1 MNVTPLDL
9 RQQRFNTVMRGYDRA
24 EVAAFLSEAANDY
37 EHALR
42 ETDHLRQELAKLEA
56 VLSEHRG
63 QERYL
68 RNTLLTAQ
76 RLADEIRDGAQQDAE
91 RLVREAENRA
101 DMLLMNSQSRLDEV
115 QREID
120 TLRTQ
125 RKDVEIALEDIV
137 ETLNSSIELVREKDA
152 RHRDEK
158 ILLHRPRQTDAPA
171 ASPRTMEIAEARS
184 QG

>member
-9 RQQRFNTVMRGYDRA
+9 RQQRFSRVMRGYDRG
-24 EVAAFLSEAANDY
+24 EVAAFLSEVADDY
-37 EHALR
+37 EGALR

-63 QERYL
+63 QDRYL
-68 RNTLLTAQ
+68 RNTLLSAQ
-76 RLADEIRDGAQQDAE
+76 RMADEIRDRAQQEAE
-91 RLVREAENRA
+91 SLVTEAENRA
-101 DMLLMNSQSRLDEV
+101 NLLLANSQSRLDEV

-120 TLRTQ
+120 TLRTK
-125 RKDVEIALEDIV
+125 RKDVETALEGIV
-137 ETLNSSIELVREKDA
+137 ETLKASIDMVREKDA

-158 ILLHRPRQTDAPA
+158 ILLHRPRQPETPA
-171 ASPRTMEIAEARS
+171 ASARATEVAEARS